1 MTRAMGDDAFEEGRQ
16 ARLEGRSL
24 DSNPYFGGSKSD
36 AANQL
41 KWDLGW
47 KVLDEATNRLLP
59 ASAD

>member
-1 MTRAMGDDAFEEGRQ
+1 MARAMSDDAFEEGRQ

-24 DSNPYFGGSKSD
+24 DSNPYFGGSKAD

-47 KVLDEATNRLLP
+47 KGLDEVTNQLIP
-59 ASAD
+59 ASAN